1 MRESHLP
8 PNTHRSTQQWIELQ
22 SVFEL
27 VWGEQP
33 HLACF
38 LSVLDQALKCGFGW
52 VALAVHQGKARGVV
66 WRSEQRSER
75 HQSLP
80 TVERRRF
87 RCDDAQP
94 AADPL
99 ILDGV
104 QDGPLAVPRDASVR
118 RSGEEIYA
126 DDRGERLA
134 SKARRWLG
142 EAGTWSLVPGAA
154 AAFVCSVRDG
164 RLVWMGVHVG
174 SVPGPWI
181 DVPRPSRRKSTSS
194 TAKRD
199 TVS

>member
-1 MRESHLP
+1 
-8 PNTHRSTQQWIELQ
+8 
-22 SVFEL
+22 
-27 VWGEQP
+27 
-33 HLACF
+33 LACF
-38 LSVLDQALKCGFGW
+38 LSVLERSLECGFGW

-104 QDGPLAVPRDASVR
+104 QDGALEVPRDASVR
-118 RSGEEIYA
+118 RSGEEIHA

-142 EAGTWSLVPGAA
+142 EAGTWSLVPGAT
-154 AAFVCSVRDG
+154 AAFVCSARDHWV
-164 RLVWMGVHVG
+164 VWMGVHVG
-174 SVPGPWI
+174 SVPRPWI
-181 DVPRPSRRKSTSS
+181 DVPRPPRRRPTAL

-199 TVS
+199 TVSRAIASKQVE